1 MTERIELKRTPL
13 EAEHVALGAKMG
25 PFAGWSMPIEYA
37 GTLSEHRAV
46 RERVGLFDL
55 THLGK
60 VDVTGPDA
68 LAVVQRS
75 VTNDVSKVEV
85 GSAQYSMVLNE
96 AGGIVDDLLVYRLA
110 EDRYFVVPN
119 AANTAAVHATLLEE
133 AGTAN
138 ADVVVHETW
147 AFLAVQG
154 PRAVE
159 VVGTVFAEAADLD
172 YMQATETTYGDVPVV
187 LARTGYTGEVGFELF
202 PPEEVVVALWRDLLE
217 AGDAFQLEPVG
228 LGARDT
234 LRLEMGYPLHGQ
246 DIGPDRTPLEAGASW
261 AVSFDKGDF
270 RGRPAL
276 VRQKEEGIP
285 ARLWGLRMTDR
296 VIPRA
301 HMPVLRLDGSPAGET
316 TSGTFS
322 PTLRQGV
329 ALAYLS
335 PREGFAEGDEV
346 EVEVRAK
353 KGRAVVTRPP
363 FVESSP
369 R

>member
-1 MTERIELKRTPL
+1 
-13 EAEHVALGAKMG
+13 
-25 PFAGWSMPIEYA
+25 
-37 GTLSEHRAV
+37 
-46 RERVGLFDL
+46 
-55 THLGK
+55 
-60 VDVTGPDA
+60 
-68 LAVVQRS
+68 
-75 VTNDVSKVEV
+75 
-85 GSAQYSMVLNE
+85 MVLNE

-133 AGTAN
+133 AGPAN

-159 VVGTVFAEAADLD
+159 VVGTVFAEAADLA
-172 YMQATETTYGDVPVV
+172 YMQATETTFGDVPVV

-202 PPEEVVVALWRDLLE
+202 PPEEVVVGLWRDLVE
-217 AGDAFQLEPVG
+217 AGDAFQLEPIG

-246 DIGPDRTPLEAGASW
+246 DIGPDRTPLEAGAAW

-270 RGRPAL
+270 RGRDAL
-276 VRQKEEGIP
+276 AKQKAEGIP

-301 HMPVLRLDGSPAGET
+301 HMPVLRPDGSPAGET

-322 PTLRQGV
+322 PTLRQGI

-335 PREGFAEGDEV
+335 PREDFAEGDEV